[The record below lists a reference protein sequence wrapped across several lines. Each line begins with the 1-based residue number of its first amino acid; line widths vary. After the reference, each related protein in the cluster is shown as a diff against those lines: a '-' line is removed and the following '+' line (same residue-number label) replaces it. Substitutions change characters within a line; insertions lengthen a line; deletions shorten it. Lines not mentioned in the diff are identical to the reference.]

1 MKDRLLTLALAIGAF
16 ALFYAL
22 MMPKPSAPQEKVT
35 RPITTEKGPNGY
47 LGMMRW
53 LTAEGVEPLSLRQRY
68 GDLAQLTAA
77 APAGNLLISTAPHVY
92 PIRDSETGPL
102 RDWISAGNTL
112 LVVAGLSDTPEWSM
126 GEGADPGLMQHL
138 GAMTG
143 LEFTVAQPDTPATN
157 AAGGQDRQDDAAP
170 NEPGANDQ
178 DADEPADRDQEA
190 GEQDDK
196 DAQDPDAQNET
207 APSEQSET
215 GPRQPRASFEKLA
228 QPLHFEMV
236 PTGAHPLLQD
246 VKAVA
251 ALSEYASSQWRAA
264 SSTSDLVLELAQDP
278 VSGEPMLWLVRY
290 GKGQII
296 VGAYGSVF
304 TNKLLGE
311 KDNARLLANI
321 VKWSRGAGG
330 RVIVDDAHQGL
341 VAFYDP
347 AAFFGDQRLHRSLW
361 WLVGLWL
368 VFVLGPQR
376 LRAAG
381 NSWSPIDITSFVR
394 ASGGFM
400 ARVLK
405 PAAAG
410 QQLFTNFFNDIR
422 RQVGLPLD
430 GAPVWDWMTGRGAVS
445 AGDIEQLRELHEKA
459 LHGRCVDLP
468 KLHNLLTRVRA
479 GLT

>member
-22 MMPKPSAPQEKVT
+22 MAPKPSAPQEQVT
-35 RPITTEKGPNGY
+35 RPLTTEKGPNGY

-77 APAGNLLISTAPHVY
+77 APTGNLLISTAPHVY

-126 GEGADPGLMQHL
+126 GAGADPGFMQHL
-138 GAMTG
+138 QVMTG
-143 LEFTVAQPDTPATN
+143 LEFVPAP
-157 AAGGQDRQDDAAP
+157 ADEAAP
-170 NEPGANDQ
+170 NAADQPGDK
-178 DADEPADRDQEA
+178 PAIA
-190 GEQDDK
+190 
-196 DAQDPDAQNET
+196 
-207 APSEQSET
+207 
-215 GPRQPRASFEKLA
+215 PRQLRASFEKLA
-228 QPLHFEMV
+228 QPLHFELV
-236 PTGAHPLLQD
+236 PTGAHPLFEG
-246 VKAVA
+246 VKAVVA
-251 ALSEYASSQWRAA
+251 ISEYPSSQWRAA
-264 SSTSDLVLELAQDP
+264 SSSSDLVLELAQDP
-278 VSGEPMLWLVRY
+278 VSNEPMLWLVRY
-290 GKGQII
+290 GQGQII

-321 VKWSRGAGG
+321 VKWSRGADG

-341 VAFYDP
+341 AAFYDP
-347 AAFFGDQRLHRSLW
+347 AAFFGDRRLHRSLW
-361 WLVGLWL
+361 WLFGLWL
-368 VFVLGPQR
+368 VFVLGSQR

-381 NSWSPIDITSFVR
+381 SRWSPIDITSFVR

-410 QQLFTNFFNDIR
+410 QQLFSNFFNDIR
-422 RQVGLPLD
+422 RQMGLPLD
-430 GAPVWDWMTGRGAVS
+430 GAPVWDWMAGRGAVS
-445 AGDIEQLRELHEKA
+445 AGDIQQLRELHEKV
-459 LHGRCVDLP
+459 LHGRRIDLP

>member
-1 MKDRLLTLALAIGAF
+1 VKDRLLTLALAIGAF

-77 APAGNLLISTAPHVY
+77 APTGNLLISTAPHVY

-112 LVVAGLSDTPEWSM
+112 LVVAGLSDTPEWSI
-126 GEGADPGLMQHL
+126 GEGADPGLMLHL
-138 GAMTG
+138 RAMTG
-143 LEFTVAQPDTPATN
+143 LEFSVAQPDTAATDTT
-157 AAGGQDRQDDAAP
+157 GQDRQDDAGP
-170 NEPGANDQ
+170 NESDANDQ
-178 DADEPADRDQEA
+178 DVGEQADRDQGA
-190 GEQDDK
+190 GEPGDDG
-196 DAQDPDAQNET
+196 QDPDAQDEA
-207 APSEQSET
+207 APGEQSET
-215 GPRQPRASFEKLA
+215 GPRQLRASFEKLA

-251 ALSEYASSQWRAA
+251 AISEYPSSQWRAV

-278 VSGEPMLWLVRY
+278 VSGEPMLWLMRH

-296 VGAYGSVF
+296 VGAYGSIF

-321 VKWSRGAGG
+321 VKWSRSAGG
-330 RVIVDDAHQGL
+330 RVILDDAHQGL

-361 WLVGLWL
+361 WLFGLWL

-400 ARVLK
+400 ARVLR
-405 PAAAG
+405 PATAG
-410 QQLFTNFFNDIR
+410 QQLFTNFFNDVR

-430 GAPVWDWMTGRGAVS
+430 GAPVWDWMTERAAVP
-445 AGDIEQLRELHEKA
+445 AGDIEQLQQLHEKV
-459 LHGRCVDLP
+459 LHGRRVDLP

>member
-22 MMPKPSAPQEKVT
+22 LAPKPSAPQEKVT
-35 RPITTEKGPNGY
+35 RPVTTEKGPNGY

-53 LTAEGVEPLSLRQRY
+53 LTAAGVQPLSLRQRY
-68 GDLAQLTAA
+68 GQLAPLTAA
-77 APAGNLLISTAPHVY
+77 APTGNLLISTAPHVY

-102 RDWISAGNTL
+102 SDWICAGNTL
-112 LVVAGLSDTPEWSM
+112 LVVAGLSDTPDWSM
-126 GEGADPGLMQHL
+126 GEGADPGFMRHL
-138 GAMTG
+138 RAMTG
-143 LEFTVAQPDTPATN
+143 LEFVVARPDAAGQQDQQNN
-157 AAGGQDRQDDAAP
+157 AAPDA

-178 DADEPADRDQEA
+178 DAGESVA
-190 GEQDDK
+190 GGQGDK
-196 DAQDPDAQNET
+196 DDQGPQAQNPT
-207 APSEQSET
+207 APSEAPEI
-215 GPRQPRASFEKLA
+215 GPRPLRASFEKLA
-228 QPLHFEMV
+228 QPLHFELV
-236 PTGAHPLLQD
+236 PNGAHPLLEG

-251 ALSEYASSQWRAA
+251 AISEYPSSQWRA
-264 SSTSDLVLELAQDP
+264 SSSMNDLVLELAQEP
-278 VSGEPMLWLVRY
+278 VSGEPMLWLVRH

-330 RVIVDDAHQGL
+330 QVIIDDAHQGL

-347 AAFFGDQRLHRSLW
+347 QAFFGDPRLHRSLW
-361 WLVGLWL
+361 WLLGLWL
-368 VFVLGPQR
+368 LFVLGPQR

-381 NSWSPIDITSFVR
+381 SGWSPIDITSFVR

-430 GAPVWDWMTGRGAVS
+430 GAPVWEWMMGRGAVS
-445 AGDIEQLRELHEKA
+445 AGDIEQLRELHGKV
-459 LHGRCVDLP
+459 LHGRRVDLP